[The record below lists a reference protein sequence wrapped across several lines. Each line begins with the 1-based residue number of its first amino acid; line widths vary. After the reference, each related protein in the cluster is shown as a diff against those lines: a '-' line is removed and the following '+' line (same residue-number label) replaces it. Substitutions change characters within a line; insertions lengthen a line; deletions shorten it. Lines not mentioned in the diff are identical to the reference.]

1 MVNYACAFSQSESG
15 KYFEWIN
22 NAYYNLEFFHREC
35 IAFVNVFS
43 TIFVCIVPLQTRGVD
58 SPYYQVYISMEN
70 VYAVFKWTENRMNEN
85 IQMIE
90 ASKHKTSL
98 ADL

>member
-1 MVNYACAFSQSESG
+1 M
-15 KYFEWIN
+15 N
-22 NAYYNLEFFHREC
+22 NNVYYNLEFFHREC
-35 IAFVNVFS
+35 IALVNVFS
-43 TIFVCIVPLQTRGVD
+43 NIFVYIVPLQTQGVD

-90 ASKHKTSL
+90 ESKHKTRL
-98 ADL
+98 AALWRGEIPLILNSDAGDFP